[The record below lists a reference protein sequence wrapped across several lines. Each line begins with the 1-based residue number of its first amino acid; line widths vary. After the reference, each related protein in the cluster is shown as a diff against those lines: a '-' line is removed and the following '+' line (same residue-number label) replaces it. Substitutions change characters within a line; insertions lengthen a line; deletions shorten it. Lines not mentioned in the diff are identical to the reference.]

1 MAFTRTLAA
10 ECGHLRIRVNAVA
23 PGLVDTEMA
32 DQMES
37 KAEVSE
43 EAMIAQCA
51 MKRRA
56 KPEEIAKMVVFLASE
71 ESSFVNGQIIRIDGG
86 KV

>member
-37 KAEVSE
+37 KAE

>member
-1 MAFTRTLAA
+1 
-10 ECGHLRIRVNAVA
+10 
-23 PGLVDTEMA
+23 MA

-37 KAEVSE
+37 KAE

-51 MKRRA
+51 MRRRA